1 MAFCKMVDLI
11 YAALP
16 LRPLRDFLIRTH
28 MEGCP
33 RCQARLL
40 SRAEARK
47 LFVSSDEVGNTEALW
62 RRVSVLAGTGAAVPE
77 RQPAVSGARWRWAA
91 AGATVAALAVAVTGF
106 WLLRE
111 IEKPGF
117 DPGSVGAADRFQF
130 VYINVGG
137 APAQAFVF
145 QPQGSDTVFVWAIKN
160 P

>member
-1 MAFCKMVDLI
+1 MAFCRMVDLI

-16 LRPLRDFLIRTH
+16 LRPLRDLLIRTH

-40 SRAEARK
+40 SRAEART
-47 LFVSSDEVGNTEALW
+47 LFVNSDGVGNTEALW
-62 RRVSVLAGTGAAVPE
+62 RRISVLAETGKAVPE
-77 RQPAVSGARWRWAA
+77 RQPAVAGVTWRWAA
-91 AGATVAALAVAVTGF
+91 AWATAAVVALAGF

-111 IEKPGF
+111 INRPGF
-117 DPGSVGAADRFQF
+117 DMESIRAADRFQID
-130 VYINVGG
+130 YINVGG
-137 APAQAFVF
+137 APAQTFVF